1 MRGLT
6 RFTVENHLV
15 SCVERDLTIDFD
27 QFMTKE
33 QETLI
38 QEAIRQVGITL
49 LKPIKEL
56 LPEEVTYTAIKLV
69 IEKYKKEGSTNI

>member
-1 MRGLT
+1 MA
-6 RFTVENHLV
+6 
-15 SCVERDLTIDFD
+15 RDLTIDFEP
-27 QFMTKE
+27 FMTKE
-33 QETLI
+33 QERLI
-38 QEAIRQVGITL
+38 QEAIQQVGITL